1 MFWAIRE
8 VPDEMTG
15 ISQFQLIYGRIPN
28 GPLSI
33 LKTGWEGETVIPEGI
48 GKSLAD
54 YLEQLKNNLKS
65 AAEFASGI
73 ATKKQS
79 DYAILYNL
87 RSSDKKFLIGD
98 KAIY

>member
-1 MFWAIRE
+1 MPNETR
-8 VPDEMTG
+8 G
-15 ISQFQLIYGRIPN
+15 ISSFLLIYERITN

-33 LKTGWEGETVIPEGI
+33 LKTGWKWETVIPEGI